1 MSQTSLRDSDSETD
15 DHSSDSD
22 YVVDDD
28 DVIEDDE
35 AEADDETVAEDE
47 EEPYILRAKWCMDG
61 SKSLDECVSK
71 LEEFIAYIKEL
82 KEEGFELREELDDDY
97 GFLYKK

>member
-1 MSQTSLRDSDSETD
+1 MSQTSLHDSDSETD

-22 YVVDDD
+22 YVIDDD
-28 DVIEDDE
+28 DVIED
-35 AEADDETVAEDE
+35 EADGTVEEDE

-61 SKSLDECVSK
+61 SRSLDECVSK

-82 KEEGFELREELDDDY
+82 KEEGFELREELEDDY